1 MTAISRRGFLQSA
14 AFTSAG
20 AALAATPFESLWA
33 REAAPK
39 LASQSLGPQLS
50 LITGG
55 GGNVLALGSAEGALL
70 VDGGARAQSGAL
82 LKLALQSVGAKKVH
96 TLFNTHWHPDQTG
109 SNETL
114 GRQGARI
121 IAHENTRLWLT
132 RKIVVDWAAKPFP
145 AFPKVAQP
153 NKSFYTTDKLE
164 FGGEQI
170 SYGHLGQAHTDGD
183 LYVYLPKANVLVTGG
198 VVSSA
203 GWPLLDWQTGGWIGG
218 LVGAQDRLLK
228 LANRQHAHRAGQRP
242 DHHPQGPAGAARHVF
257 RDLRPPGEAAGQGHG
272 SGRGLGIGTGEGI
285 RGTVGRFKAV
295 RARLVPQPL
304 GSLRAGR
311 LSRSGLRRLRR
322 RCRAGMF
329 AAPCLEHAWW
339 QIRSIQRTHD
349 GKPGA
354 LRQVERNPF
363 AQRRSVFVGFH
374 HR

>member
-1 MTAISRRGFLQSA
+1 MTAISRRGFLQNA

-70 VDGGARAQSGAL
+70 VDGGARAQSAAL
-82 LKLALQSVGAKKVH
+82 LKLAMKSVGARKVH

-109 SNETL
+109 SNEPL

-228 LANRQHAHRAGQRP
+228 LANDSTRIVPANGPIITRKDLQAQRAMYFEIYDRLVKQLVKGMGP
-242 DHHPQGPAGAARHVF
+242 DEAWASGPAKEYEVQWGDSRQFVLASF
-257 RDLRPPGEAAGQGHG
+257 RSLWGHY
-272 SGRGLGIGTGEGI
+272 
-285 RGTVGRFKAV
+285 
-295 RARLVPQPL
+295 
-304 GSLRAGR
+304 
-311 LSRSGLRRLRR
+311 
-322 RCRAGMF
+322 
-329 AAPCLEHAWW
+329 APDA
-339 QIRSIQRTHD
+339 
-349 GKPGA
+349 
-354 LRQVERNPF
+354 
-363 AQRRSVFVGFH
+363 
-374 HR
+374 